1 MSAIPLAPMLV
12 QYLVGL
18 CCLKWDPDAIDVT
31 IGDMVV
37 DTAAGKERDVDVTV
51 TVTESGSTTHAFK
64 AYEVK
69 REGAPLDVT
78 EVEAL
83 CLKLMDMPSLT
94 HRAIVSASDFTDG
107 AQAKAAHHGVELF
120 GLRPWTRPL
129 QEQFPS
135 LTMQGTAKE
144 CFPMSKTSLCWVGAR
159 YALVACDAKGNF
171 TVQPEDRLLDRG
183 GEPHSRHPTFAE
195 YQQELLLRSTEILFP
210 LEPAA
215 TVFRTFPVPFSAPE
229 GVPPAG
235 PAWPHTHTLDVSRDD
250 VYVTT
255 VNGICRLDFVTITGQ
270 LQWQR
275 SVDRALYYV
284 IERVPNGDAF
294 AGALI
299 STEMRDGHMTGL
311 VFSPKT
317 REVGVHFVRLAEKH
331 RNAIRKLK
339 LDIPIPTPE
348 AQHPLVQPTRMKP
361 PAADQA
367 R

>member
-1 MSAIPLAPMLV
+1 MSTLPIAPMLV

-31 IGDMVV
+31 IGDMVL

-51 TVTESGSTTHAFK
+51 TVAESGSTTHAFK

-69 REGAPLDVT
+69 REGMPLNVT

-83 CLKLMDMPSLT
+83 CLKLIDMPSIT
-94 HRAIVSASDFTDG
+94 HRAIVSASDFTTG
-107 AQAKAAHHGVELF
+107 ARAKAAHHGVELYA
-120 GLRPWTRPL
+120 LRPWTRPL

-135 LTMQGTAKE
+135 LTMQGTAEE
-144 CFPMSKTSLCWVGAR
+144 CFPTTKLLLCWLEAR
-159 YALVACDAKGNF
+159 YALVARDAKGGF
-171 TVQPEDRLLDRG
+171 TVQPGDRLLDPSG
-183 GEPHSRHPTFAE
+183 KPHSKYPTFAE

-229 GVPPAG
+229 GVTPAG

-250 VYVTT
+250 VHVTT
-255 VNGICRLDFVTITGQ
+255 ANGTCRLDFVTITGQ

-275 SVDRALYYV
+275 SGDKAHYYV
-284 IERVPNGDAF
+284 VERVPDGEAF

-299 STEMRDGHMTGL
+299 STEAREGHMTCL

-317 REVGVHFVRLAEKH
+317 REIGVQFVRLAEKH

-339 LDIPIPTPE
+339 LDIPKSTVE
-348 AQHPLVQPTRMKP
+348 A
-361 PAADQA
+361 
-367 R
+367 